1 MNNYSQVFTS
11 EEIEKNPDILGRLNK
26 ENFDSN

>member
-1 MNNYSQVFTS
+1 MNNYSQAFTS
-11 EEIEKNPDILGRLNK
+11 EEIEQNPDILGRLNK